1 MSTDST
7 VPLEQWQHA
16 HSTQALREILSRTH
30 QEFNPHIRWTSSHAI
45 GPMRFRVE
53 SNDSKAPQLLT
64 RCLLSEPELQPQD
77 EPDEASE
84 PAFTLSLWTADAA
97 PHRLPPQWNLPH
109 TDARHLERL
118 HISPDGQFTA
128 YFDFDRGF
136 WLMLDK
142 ASRRAMVWLPSL
154 DAMPFWEEAAPFKQ
168 IIQWWMDGSAMTLL
182 HGGVVTDG
190 RHGILLTGPGGS
202 GKSTTVAACLQA
214 GLGVCGDDLIAV
226 ERLSTGWLSHSA
238 YDAVKLCDSSTI
250 PAPPVLANA
259 PSTPCG
265 DKRLVRYSDTARNG
279 QVRSTPL
286 NALVHCVISGGTVS
300 RLTPIPPGALL
311 LALGPP
317 TAFML
322 RGRESHIL
330 AQAGQLVRSLPCFRL
345 SLGQDPQQAAELLN
359 EWIGSLHHG

>member
-1 MSTDST
+1 MSIDSA
-7 VPLEQWQHA
+7 VALAQWQHED
-16 HSTQALREILSRTH
+16 STQALRELLSRTH
-30 QEFNPHIRWTSSHAI
+30 QEFRAHIQQTSSHAI
-45 GPMRFRVE
+45 GSMRFQVE
-53 SNDSKAPQLLT
+53 SNDSRAHTLLT
-64 RCLLSEPELQPQD
+64 RCLLSAPELLPIAEPEQTQ
-77 EPDEASE
+77 A
-84 PAFTLSLWTADAA
+84 PAFTLSLWTADAV
-97 PHRLPPQWNLPH
+97 PHRAPPQWNLPH

-118 HISPDGQFTA
+118 HLSQDRQFSA
-128 YFDFDRGF
+128 YFDVDRGF
-136 WLMLDK
+136 WLVLDK
-142 ASRRAMVWLPSL
+142 ATRRAMAWLPSL

-226 ERLSTGWLSHSA
+226 ERVRVGWLSHSA

-259 PSTPCG
+259 PSSPCG
-265 DKRLVRYSDTARNG
+265 DKRLVRYSDTAKNS
-279 QVRSTPL
+279 QVPSTPL
-286 NALVHCVISGGTVS
+286 NALVHCVISGGAVS
-300 RLTPIPPGALL
+300 RLTPLPPAALL
-311 LALGPP
+311 MALGPS

-330 AQAGQLVRSLPCFRL
+330 AQAGQLVRGLPCFRL
-345 SLGQDPQQAAELLN
+345 ALGQDPSQAATLLK
-359 EWIGSLHHG
+359 EWIGSFTHG

>member
-1 MSTDST
+1 MSTEST
-7 VPLEQWQHA
+7 VALAQWQHED
-16 HSTQALREILSRTH
+16 STQALRELLSRTH
-30 QEFNPHIRWTSSHAI
+30 QEFRAHIQQTSSHAI
-45 GPMRFRVE
+45 GPLQFRVE
-53 SNDSKAPQLLT
+53 SNDSRAHTLLT
-64 RCLLSEPELQPQD
+64 RCLLSAPEFLSPA
-77 EPDEASE
+77 EPDQTQA

-97 PHRLPPQWNLPH
+97 PHRHPPQWNLPH
-109 TDARHLERL
+109 TDARHVERL
-118 HISPDGQFTA
+118 HLSPDGQFSA

-142 ASRRAMVWLPSL
+142 TTKHAMVWLPSL

-226 ERLSTGWLSHSA
+226 ERLQTGWLAHSA

-259 PSTPCG
+259 PSSPCG
-265 DKRLVRYSDTARNG
+265 DKKLVRYSDTANNG

-286 NALVHCVISGGTVS
+286 NALVHCVISGGPVS
-300 RLTPIPPGALL
+300 RLTPLAPAALL
-311 LALGPP
+311 MALGPS

-330 AQAGQLVRSLPCFRL
+330 TRAGQLVRSLPCFRL
-345 SLGQDPQQAAELLN
+345 ALGQDPMQAATLVQ
-359 EWIGSLHHG
+359 EWIESLNHV